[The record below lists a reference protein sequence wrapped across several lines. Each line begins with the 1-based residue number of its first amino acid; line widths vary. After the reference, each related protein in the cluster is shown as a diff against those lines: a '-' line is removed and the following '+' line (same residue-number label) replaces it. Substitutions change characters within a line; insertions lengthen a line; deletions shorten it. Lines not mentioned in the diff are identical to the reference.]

1 MSEQPWLG
9 QQNPDKEQQPKFCRD
24 SQNWDSKIEKN
35 RIIIQKCWDSQNR
48 DNKIEK
54 KWDYNTKMLGQ
65 PKSGQQN

>member
-9 QQNPDKEQQPKFCRD
+9 QQNPDKEQQPKFCCD

-35 RIIIQKCWDSQNR
+35 QIIIQKCWDSQNR

-54 KWDYNTKMLGQ
+54 NGIIIKKMLGQ
-65 PKSGQQN
+65 P